1 MCLTNNNYYNT
12 FDFSTDLLNI
22 FIGLLIEI
30 AKKLLEKRWI
40 DVQAFYKYVTFQL
53 IELDHWLKMVT
64 NFY

>member
-30 AKKLLEKRWI
+30 AKKLLEKRLI
-40 DVQAFYKYVTFQL
+40 DVQAFYKYVTF
-53 IELDHWLKMVT
+53 
-64 NFY
+64 